1 MTRKGLHSKE
11 GRGHR
16 APSPSPAQMNERHGV
31 CPAGAAR
38 GDSCAAQA
46 EHPKKSHRWLAPA
59 LAVLLVLSGLCL
71 LLYPVASDYLNK
83 IEQAKVSNNL
93 RQVVQEATPE
103 DLSAWRQQAIDYND
117 RLFSGAAYVIDPF
130 DPDAPK
136 TSDEEYLACLN
147 LAGDGAMG
155 TISIP
160 SIGVDLPIYH
170 GVTGEGMDH
179 GVGHESHSS
188 LPVGGPS
195 THAVLAG
202 HTGLPSAVIFDKL
215 DKLHVGDYFVL
226 QVLDEDLAYRV
237 ASTEVVLPDDTSSL
251 AIQKDK
257 DLVTLVTCTPYGVN
271 SHRLL
276 IHAERCDVPKDWLER
291 KDRDTG
297 LLSAYNA
304 LGDKI
309 GVPPA
314 LIGVLLAIAVL
325 AAVYA
330 VSRRRKHRGGR
341 DNEGA
346 R

>member
-1 MTRKGLHSKE
+1 MASRGGSPVARAERPRK
-11 GRGHR
+11 
-16 APSPSPAQMNERHGV
+16 
-31 CPAGAAR
+31 AR
-38 GDSCAAQA
+38 
-46 EHPKKSHRWLAPA
+46 RWLAPA
-59 LAVLLVLSGLCL
+59 LAILLVLSGLCL

-83 IEQAKVSNNL
+83 VEQAKVSNNL
-93 RQVVQEATPE
+93 RQVVQEATPA
-103 DLSAWRQQAIDYND
+103 DLTAWRQQAIDYNN
-117 RLFSGAAYVIDPF
+117 RLYSGAAYVVDPF

-155 TISIP
+155 TITIP

-179 GVGHESHSS
+179 GVGHEPHSS

-237 ASTEVVLPDDTSSL
+237 TSTEVVLPDDTSSL

-276 IHAERCDVPKDWLER
+276 IHAERCDVPKEWLER
-291 KDRDTG
+291 KDRDAG
-297 LLSAYNA
+297 LASAYKA
-304 LGDKI
+304 LSDKI

-314 LIGVLLAIAVL
+314 LIGVLLAVAVL
-325 AAVYA
+325 VVAYA
-330 VSRRRKHRGGR
+330 VSRRRKSRAGHGK
-341 DNEGA
+341 EGVQ
-346 R
+346 

>member
-1 MTRKGLHSKE
+1 M
-11 GRGHR
+11 
-16 APSPSPAQMNERHGV
+16 
-31 CPAGAAR
+31 AAR
-38 GDSCAAQA
+38 GGSPVARA
-46 EHPKKSHRWLAPA
+46 ERPRKARRWLAPA
-59 LAVLLVLSGLCL
+59 LAILLVLSGLCL

-83 IEQAKVSNNL
+83 VEQAKVSNNL
-93 RQVVQEATPE
+93 RQVVQEAMPA
-103 DLSAWRQQAIDYND
+103 DLTAWRQQAIDYNN
-117 RLFSGAAYVIDPF
+117 RLYSGAAYVVDPF

-155 TISIP
+155 TITIP

-179 GVGHESHSS
+179 GVGHEPHSS

-237 ASTEVVLPDDTSSL
+237 TSTEVVLPDDTSSL

-276 IHAERCDVPKDWLER
+276 IHAERCDVPKEWLER

-297 LLSAYNA
+297 LLSTYNA
-304 LGDKI
+304 LRDKI

-330 VSRRRKHRGGR
+330 MNRRRKNRAGH
-341 DNEGA
+341 DEEGA

>member
-1 MTRKGLHSKE
+1 MDGQDDACFAAAYRDDVAASHAGYRKGA
-11 GRGHR
+11 RR
-16 APSPSPAQMNERHGV
+16 WIAPIL
-31 CPAGAAR
+31 AA
-38 GDSCAAQA
+38 
-46 EHPKKSHRWLAPA
+46 
-59 LAVLLVLSGLCL
+59 LLVLTGICL

-83 IEQAKVSNNL
+83 VEQAKVSNNL

-117 RLFSGAAYVIDPF
+117 RLYSGAAYVIDPF
-130 DPDAPK
+130 DPNAPK
-136 TSDEEYLACLN
+136 TSDEEYLSCLN

-155 TISIP
+155 TIVVP

-179 GVGHESHSS
+179 GVGHEPNSS

-237 ASTEVVLPDDTSSL
+237 TSTEVVLPDDTSSL
-251 AIQKDK
+251 AIQKGK

-276 IHAERCDVPKDWLER
+276 IHAERCDVPRDWLER
-291 KDRDTG
+291 KDRDAG
-297 LLSAYNA
+297 LASAYKA
-304 LGDKI
+304 LSDKI

-314 LIGVLLAIAVL
+314 LIGMLLAVAVL
-325 AAVYA
+325 AVAYA
-330 VSRRRKHRGGR
+330 VSRRRKSRAGHGK
-341 DNEGA
+341 EGVQ
-346 R
+346 

>member
-1 MTRKGLHSKE
+1 MASRSGSPVARAERPRK
-11 GRGHR
+11 
-16 APSPSPAQMNERHGV
+16 
-31 CPAGAAR
+31 AR
-38 GDSCAAQA
+38 
-46 EHPKKSHRWLAPA
+46 RWLAPA
-59 LAVLLVLSGLCL
+59 LAIFLVLSGLCL

-83 IEQAKVSNNL
+83 VEQAKVSNNL
-93 RQVVQEATPE
+93 RQVVQEATPA
-103 DLSAWRQQAIDYND
+103 DLTAWRQQAIDYNN
-117 RLFSGAAYVIDPF
+117 RLYSGAAYVVDPF

-147 LAGDGAMG
+147 LAGNGAMG
-155 TISIP
+155 TITIP

-179 GVGHESHSS
+179 GVGHEPHSS

-237 ASTEVVLPDDTSSL
+237 TSTEVVLPDDTSSL
-251 AIQKDK
+251 AIQKGK

-291 KDRDTG
+291 KDRDAG
-297 LLSAYNA
+297 LASAYNT

-314 LIGVLLAIAVL
+314 LIGMLLAVAVL
-325 AAVYA
+325 VVAYA
-330 VSRRRKHRGGR
+330 VSRRRKSRAGYGK
-341 DNEGA
+341 EGV
-346 R
+346 

>member
-1 MTRKGLHSKE
+1 MDGRDDACFAAVYRDDATASHAGYRKGT
-11 GRGHR
+11 R
-16 APSPSPAQMNERHGV
+16 
-31 CPAGAAR
+31 
-38 GDSCAAQA
+38 
-46 EHPKKSHRWLAPA
+46 RWLAPI
-59 LAVLLVLSGLCL
+59 LAALLVLTGLCL

-83 IEQAKVSNNL
+83 VEQAKVSNNL

-117 RLFSGAAYVIDPF
+117 RLYSGAAYVIDPF
-130 DPDAPK
+130 DPNAPK
-136 TSDEEYLACLN
+136 TSDEEYLSCLN

-155 TISIP
+155 TIVIP

-179 GVGHESHSS
+179 GVGHEPNSS

-237 ASTEVVLPDDTSSL
+237 TSTEVVLPDDTSSL

-276 IHAERCDVPKDWLER
+276 IHAERCDVPKEWLER
-291 KDRDTG
+291 KD
-297 LLSAYNA
+297 
-304 LGDKI
+304 
-309 GVPPA
+309 
-314 LIGVLLAIAVL
+314 
-325 AAVYA
+325 
-330 VSRRRKHRGGR
+330 
-341 DNEGA
+341 
-346 R
+346 

>member
-1 MTRKGLHSKE
+1 MD
-11 GRGHR
+11 GRDD
-16 APSPSPAQMNERHGV
+16 V
-31 CPAGAAR
+31 CSAVAYRGTSSAAR
-38 GDSCAAQA
+38 AG
-46 EHPKKSHRWLAPA
+46 HPQKARRWLAPV
-59 LAVLLVLSGLCL
+59 LAALLVLTGLCL

-83 IEQAKVSNNL
+83 VEQAKVSNNL
-93 RQVVQEATPE
+93 RQVVQEAMPE

-117 RLFSGAAYVIDPF
+117 RLYSGAAYVVDPF
-130 DPDAPK
+130 DPNAPK
-136 TSDEEYLACLN
+136 TSDEEYLSCLN

-155 TISIP
+155 TIVIP

-179 GVGHESHSS
+179 GVGHEPNSS

-237 ASTEVVLPDDTSSL
+237 TSSEVVLPDDSLCL
-251 AIQKDK
+251 AIHKDK

-297 LLSAYNA
+297 LASAYKA
-304 LGDKI
+304 LSDKI

-314 LIGVLLAIAVL
+314 LIGVFLAIAVL
-325 AAVYA
+325 AAAYA
-330 VSRRRKHRGGR
+330 ESRRRKSRAGRGK
-341 DNEGA
+341 EEVQ
-346 R
+346 

>member
-11 GRGHR
+11 RRGHN
-16 APSPSPAQMNERHGV
+16 APSSPLARMDGRDDACFAAAYRDDAAASHVGYRK
-31 CPAGAAR
+31 GAR
-38 GDSCAAQA
+38 
-46 EHPKKSHRWLAPA
+46 RWLAPI
-59 LAVLLVLSGLCL
+59 LAALLVLTGLCL

-83 IEQAKVSNNL
+83 VEQAKVSNNL

-117 RLFSGAAYVIDPF
+117 RLYSGAAYVIDPF
-130 DPDAPK
+130 DPNAPK
-136 TSDEEYLACLN
+136 TSDEEYLSCLN
-147 LAGDGAMG
+147 VAGDGAMG
-155 TISIP
+155 TIVIP

-179 GVGHESHSS
+179 GVGHEPNSS

-237 ASTEVVLPDDTSSL
+237 TSTEVVLPDDTSSL
-251 AIQKDK
+251 AIQKGK

-291 KDRDTG
+291 KDRDAG
-297 LLSAYNA
+297 LASAYKA
-304 LGDKI
+304 LSDKI

-314 LIGVLLAIAVL
+314 LIGMLLAVAVL
-325 AAVYA
+325 AVAYA
-330 VSRRRKHRGGR
+330 VSRRRKSRAGHGK
-341 DNEGA
+341 EGVQ
-346 R
+346 

>member
-1 MTRKGLHSKE
+1 MASRGGSPVARAERPRK
-11 GRGHR
+11 
-16 APSPSPAQMNERHGV
+16 
-31 CPAGAAR
+31 AR
-38 GDSCAAQA
+38 
-46 EHPKKSHRWLAPA
+46 RWLAPA
-59 LAVLLVLSGLCL
+59 LAILLVLSGLCL

-83 IEQAKVSNNL
+83 VEQAKVSNNL
-93 RQVVQEATPE
+93 RQVVQEATPA
-103 DLSAWRQQAIDYND
+103 DLTAWRQQAIDYNN
-117 RLFSGAAYVIDPF
+117 RLYSGAAYVVDPF

-155 TISIP
+155 TITIP

-179 GVGHESHSS
+179 GVGHEPHSS

-237 ASTEVVLPDDTSSL
+237 TSTEVVLPDDTSSL

-276 IHAERCDVPKDWLER
+276 IHAERCDVPKEWLER

-297 LLSAYNA
+297 LLSTYNA
-304 LGDKI
+304 LRDKI

-330 VSRRRKHRGGR
+330 MNRRRKNRAGH
-341 DNEGA
+341 DEEGA

>member
-1 MTRKGLHSKE
+1 MASRGGSPVARAERPRK
-11 GRGHR
+11 
-16 APSPSPAQMNERHGV
+16 
-31 CPAGAAR
+31 AR
-38 GDSCAAQA
+38 
-46 EHPKKSHRWLAPA
+46 RLLAPA
-59 LAVLLVLSGLCL
+59 LAILLVLSGLCL

-83 IEQAKVSNNL
+83 VEQAKVSNNL
-93 RQVVQEATPE
+93 RQVVQEATPA
-103 DLSAWRQQAIDYND
+103 DLTAWRQQAIDYNN
-117 RLFSGAAYVIDPF
+117 RLYSGAAYVVDPF

-155 TISIP
+155 TITIP

-179 GVGHESHSS
+179 GVGHEPHSS

-237 ASTEVVLPDDTSSL
+237 TSTEVVLPDDTSSL

-276 IHAERCDVPKDWLER
+276 IHAERCDVPKEWLER

-297 LLSAYNA
+297 LLSTYNT
-304 LGDKI
+304 LRDKI

-330 VSRRRKHRGGR
+330 MNRRRKNRAGH
-341 DNEGA
+341 DEEGA

>member
-1 MTRKGLHSKE
+1 MASRGGSPVARAERPRK
-11 GRGHR
+11 
-16 APSPSPAQMNERHGV
+16 
-31 CPAGAAR
+31 AR
-38 GDSCAAQA
+38 
-46 EHPKKSHRWLAPA
+46 RWLAPA
-59 LAVLLVLSGLCL
+59 LAILLVLSGLCL

-83 IEQAKVSNNL
+83 VEQAKVSNNL
-93 RQVVQEATPE
+93 RQVVQEATPA
-103 DLSAWRQQAIDYND
+103 DLTAWRQQAIDYNN
-117 RLFSGAAYVIDPF
+117 RLYSGAAYVVDPF

-155 TISIP
+155 TITIP

-179 GVGHESHSS
+179 GVGHEPHSS

-237 ASTEVVLPDDTSSL
+237 TSTEVVLPDDTSSL

-276 IHAERCDVPKDWLER
+276 IHAERCDVPKEWLER
-291 KDRDTG
+291 KNRDTG
-297 LLSAYNA
+297 LLSTYNA
-304 LGDKI
+304 LRDKI

-330 VSRRRKHRGGR
+330 MNRRRKNRAGH
-341 DNEGA
+341 DEEGA

>member
-1 MTRKGLHSKE
+1 MVSRGGSPVARAERPRKTR
-11 GRGHR
+11 
-16 APSPSPAQMNERHGV
+16 
-31 CPAGAAR
+31 
-38 GDSCAAQA
+38 
-46 EHPKKSHRWLAPA
+46 RWLAPA
-59 LAVLLVLSGLCL
+59 LAILLVLSGLCL

-83 IEQAKVSNNL
+83 VEQAKVSNNL
-93 RQVVQEATPE
+93 RQVVQEATPA
-103 DLSAWRQQAIDYND
+103 DLTAWRQQAIDYNN
-117 RLFSGAAYVIDPF
+117 RLYSGAAYVVDPF

-147 LAGDGAMG
+147 LAGDGVMG
-155 TISIP
+155 TITIP

-179 GVGHESHSS
+179 GVGHEPHSS

-237 ASTEVVLPDDTSSL
+237 TSTEVVLPDDTSSL

-276 IHAERCDVPKDWLER
+276 IHAERCDVPKEWLER

-297 LLSAYNA
+297 LLSTYNA
-304 LGDKI
+304 LRDKI

-330 VSRRRKHRGGR
+330 MNRRRKNRAGH
-341 DNEGA
+341 DEEGA

>member
-1 MTRKGLHSKE
+1 M
-11 GRGHR
+11 
-16 APSPSPAQMNERHGV
+16 
-31 CPAGAAR
+31 AAR
-38 GDSCAAQA
+38 GGSPVARA
-46 EHPKKSHRWLAPA
+46 ERPRKTRRWLAPA
-59 LAVLLVLSGLCL
+59 LAILLVLSGLCL

-83 IEQAKVSNNL
+83 VEQAKVSNNL
-93 RQVVQEATPE
+93 RQVVQKATPA
-103 DLSAWRQQAIDYND
+103 DLTAWRQQAIDYNN
-117 RLFSGAAYVIDPF
+117 RLYSGAAYVVDPF

-155 TISIP
+155 TITIP

-179 GVGHESHSS
+179 GVGHEPHSS

-226 QVLDEDLAYRV
+226 QVLDEDHAYRV
-237 ASTEVVLPDDTSSL
+237 TSTEVVLPDDTSSL

-276 IHAERCDVPKDWLER
+276 IHAERCDVPKEWLER

-297 LLSAYNA
+297 LLSTYNT
-304 LGDKI
+304 LRDKI

-330 VSRRRKHRGGR
+330 MNRRRKNRAGH
-341 DNEGA
+341 DEEGT

>member
-1 MTRKGLHSKE
+1 MTHKGLHSKE
-11 GRGHR
+11 GRGHH
-16 APSPSPAQMNERHGV
+16 APSSPLALVNGRHG
-31 CPAGAAR
+31 AYSAATSRGASSAHVGHPRKAR
-38 GDSCAAQA
+38 
-46 EHPKKSHRWLAPA
+46 RWLAPA
-59 LAVLLVLSGLCL
+59 LAMLLVLSGLCL
-71 LLYPVASDYLNK
+71 LLYPVASDYLNNV
-83 IEQAKVSNNL
+83 EQAKVSNNL
-93 RQVVQEATPE
+93 RQIVQEATPE
-103 DLSAWRQQAIDYND
+103 DLSAWCQQAIDYNN
-117 RLFSGAAYVIDPF
+117 RLYSGAAYVVDPF

-155 TISIP
+155 TITIP
-160 SIGVDLPIYH
+160 SIDVDLPVYH
-170 GVTGEGMDH
+170 GVTGDDMSH
-179 GVGHESHSS
+179 GVGHEPNSS

-276 IHAERCDVPKDWLER
+276 IHAERCDVPKEWLER

-314 LIGVLLAIAVL
+314 LIGVLLAVAVL

-330 VSRRRKHRGGR
+330 MSRRRKSRAGR
-341 DNEGA
+341 DEEGA
-346 R
+346 Q

>member
-1 MTRKGLHSKE
+1 MASRGGSPVARAERPRK
-11 GRGHR
+11 
-16 APSPSPAQMNERHGV
+16 
-31 CPAGAAR
+31 AR
-38 GDSCAAQA
+38 
-46 EHPKKSHRWLAPA
+46 RWLAPA
-59 LAVLLVLSGLCL
+59 LAILLVLSGLCL

-83 IEQAKVSNNL
+83 VEQAKVSNNL
-93 RQVVQEATPE
+93 RQVVQEATPA
-103 DLSAWRQQAIDYND
+103 DLTAWRQQAIDYNN
-117 RLFSGAAYVIDPF
+117 RLYSGAAYVVDPF

-155 TISIP
+155 TITIP

-179 GVGHESHSS
+179 GVGHEPHSS

-215 DKLHVGDYFVL
+215 DKLDVGDYFVL

-237 ASTEVVLPDDTSSL
+237 TSTEVVLPDDTSSL

-276 IHAERCDVPKDWLER
+276 IHAERCDVPKEWLER

-297 LLSAYNA
+297 LLSAHNV
-304 LGDKI
+304 LRDKI
-309 GVPPA
+309 ALPPA

-330 VSRRRKHRGGR
+330 MNRRRKNRADH
-341 DNEGA
+341 DEEGA

>member
-179 GVGHESHSS
+179 GVGHEPHSS

>member
-1 MTRKGLHSKE
+1 MGHPRKTRH
-11 GRGHR
+11 
-16 APSPSPAQMNERHGV
+16 
-31 CPAGAAR
+31 
-38 GDSCAAQA
+38 
-46 EHPKKSHRWLAPA
+46 WLAPA
-59 LAVLLVLSGLCL
+59 LAILLVLSGLCL

-83 IEQAKVSNNL
+83 VEQAKVSNNL
-93 RQVVQEATPE
+93 RQVVQEAAPE
-103 DLSAWRQQAIDYND
+103 DLSAWRQQAIDYNN
-117 RLFSGAAYVIDPF
+117 RLYSGAAYVVDPF

-147 LAGDGAMG
+147 LAGNGAMG
-155 TISIP
+155 TIVIP
-160 SIGVDLPIYH
+160 SIDVDLPVYH
-170 GVTGEGMDH
+170 GVTGDDMSH
-179 GVGHESHSS
+179 GVGHEPNSS

-226 QVLDEDLAYRV
+226 QILDEDLAYRV
-237 ASTEVVLPDDTSSL
+237 TSTEVVLPDDTSSL

-276 IHAERCDVPKDWLER
+276 IHAERCDVPREWLER
-291 KDRDTG
+291 KDRGTD

-314 LIGVLLAIAVL
+314 LIGVLLAVAVL

-330 VSRRRKHRGGR
+330 VSRRRKGRAGR
-341 DNEGA
+341 DEDGA
-346 R
+346 Q

>member
-1 MTRKGLHSKE
+1 MASRVGSPVSRAERPRK
-11 GRGHR
+11 
-16 APSPSPAQMNERHGV
+16 
-31 CPAGAAR
+31 AR
-38 GDSCAAQA
+38 
-46 EHPKKSHRWLAPA
+46 RWLAPA
-59 LAVLLVLSGLCL
+59 LAILLVLSGLCL

-83 IEQAKVSNNL
+83 VEQAKVSNNL
-93 RQVVQEATPE
+93 RQVVQEATPA
-103 DLSAWRQQAIDYND
+103 DLTAWRQQAIDYNN
-117 RLFSGAAYVIDPF
+117 RLYSGAAYVVDPF

-155 TISIP
+155 TITIP

-179 GVGHESHSS
+179 GVGHEPHSS

-237 ASTEVVLPDDTSSL
+237 TSTEVVLPDDTSSL

-276 IHAERCDVPKDWLER
+276 IHAERCDIPKDWLER

-297 LLSAYNA
+297 LASAYNA
-304 LGDKI
+304 LRDKI

-330 VSRRRKHRGGR
+330 MNRRRKNRAGH
-341 DNEGA
+341 DEEGA

>member
-1 MTRKGLHSKE
+1 MASRVGSPVARAERPRK
-11 GRGHR
+11 
-16 APSPSPAQMNERHGV
+16 
-31 CPAGAAR
+31 AR
-38 GDSCAAQA
+38 
-46 EHPKKSHRWLAPA
+46 RWLAPV
-59 LAVLLVLSGLCL
+59 LAILLVLSGLCL

-83 IEQAKVSNNL
+83 VEQAKVSNNL
-93 RQVVQEATPE
+93 RQVVQEATPA
-103 DLSAWRQQAIDYND
+103 DLTAWRQQAIDYNN
-117 RLFSGAAYVIDPF
+117 RLYSGAAYVVDPF

-155 TISIP
+155 TITIP

-179 GVGHESHSS
+179 GVGHEPHSS

-237 ASTEVVLPDDTSSL
+237 TSTEVVLPDDTSSL

-276 IHAERCDVPKDWLER
+276 IHAERCDVPKEWLER

-297 LLSAYNA
+297 LLSTYNA
-304 LGDKI
+304 LRDKI

-330 VSRRRKHRGGR
+330 MNRRRKNRAGH
-341 DNEGA
+341 DEEGA

>member
-1 MTRKGLHSKE
+1 M
-11 GRGHR
+11 
-16 APSPSPAQMNERHGV
+16 PA
-31 CPAGAAR
+31 
-38 GDSCAAQA
+38 
-46 EHPKKSHRWLAPA
+46 
-59 LAVLLVLSGLCL
+59 
-71 LLYPVASDYLNK
+71 
-83 IEQAKVSNNL
+83 
-93 RQVVQEATPE
+93 
-103 DLSAWRQQAIDYND
+103 DLTAWRQQAIDYNN
-117 RLFSGAAYVIDPF
+117 RLYSGAAYVVDPF

-155 TISIP
+155 TITIP

-179 GVGHESHSS
+179 GVGHEPHSS

-237 ASTEVVLPDDTSSL
+237 TSTEVVLPDDTSSL

-276 IHAERCDVPKDWLER
+276 IHAERCDVPKEWLER

-297 LLSAYNA
+297 LLSTYNA
-304 LGDKI
+304 LRDKI

-330 VSRRRKHRGGR
+330 MNRRRKNRAGH
-341 DNEGA
+341 DEEGA

>member
-11 GRGHR
+11 GRGYN
-16 APSPSPAQMNERHGV
+16 APSSPLARANGRHGACSAAASQGSSSV
-31 CPAGAAR
+31 SRAGR
-38 GDSCAAQA
+38 PQ
-46 EHPKKSHRWLAPA
+46 KSRRWLAPV
-59 LAVLLVLSGLCL
+59 LAILLVLSGLCL

-83 IEQAKVSNNL
+83 VEQAKVSNNL
-93 RQVVQEATPE
+93 RQIVQEATPE

-117 RLFSGAAYVIDPF
+117 RLYSGAAYVIDPF
-130 DPDAPK
+130 DPNAPK
-136 TSDEEYLACLN
+136 TSDEEYLSCLN

-155 TISIP
+155 TIVIP

-179 GVGHESHSS
+179 GVGHEPNSS

-226 QVLDEDLAYRV
+226 QVLGEDLAYRV
-237 ASTEVVLPDDTSSL
+237 TSTEVVLPDDTSSL

-297 LLSAYNA
+297 LASAYNT

-314 LIGVLLAIAVL
+314 LIGVLLAIVVL
-325 AAVYA
+325 VAANA
-330 VSRRRKHRGGR
+330 ASRRRKRHAGR
-341 DNEGA
+341 DKEVT

>member
-1 MTRKGLHSKE
+1 MDGQDDACFAAAYRDDVAASHAGYRKGA
-11 GRGHR
+11 RR
-16 APSPSPAQMNERHGV
+16 WIAPIL
-31 CPAGAAR
+31 AA
-38 GDSCAAQA
+38 
-46 EHPKKSHRWLAPA
+46 
-59 LAVLLVLSGLCL
+59 LLVLTGICL

-83 IEQAKVSNNL
+83 VEQAKVSNNL
-93 RQVVQEATPE
+93 RQVVQEATPA

-117 RLFSGAAYVIDPF
+117 RLYSGAAYVIDPF
-130 DPDAPK
+130 DPNAPK
-136 TSDEEYLACLN
+136 TSDEEYLSCLN

-155 TISIP
+155 TIVVP

-179 GVGHESHSS
+179 GVGHEPNSS

-237 ASTEVVLPDDTSSL
+237 TSTEVVLPDDTSSL
-251 AIQKDK
+251 AIQKGK

-276 IHAERCDVPKDWLER
+276 IHAERCDVPRDWLER
-291 KDRDTG
+291 KDRDAG
-297 LLSAYNA
+297 LASAYKA
-304 LGDKI
+304 LSDKI

-314 LIGVLLAIAVL
+314 LIGMLLAVAVL
-325 AAVYA
+325 AVAYA
-330 VSRRRKHRGGR
+330 VSRRRKSRAGHGK
-341 DNEGA
+341 EGVQ
-346 R
+346 

>member
-1 MTRKGLHSKE
+1 MASRGVSPVARAERPRK
-11 GRGHR
+11 
-16 APSPSPAQMNERHGV
+16 
-31 CPAGAAR
+31 AR
-38 GDSCAAQA
+38 
-46 EHPKKSHRWLAPA
+46 RWLAPA
-59 LAVLLVLSGLCL
+59 LAILSVLSGLCL

-83 IEQAKVSNNL
+83 VEQAKVSNNL
-93 RQVVQEATPE
+93 RQVVQEATPA
-103 DLSAWRQQAIDYND
+103 DLTAWRQQAIDYNN
-117 RLFSGAAYVIDPF
+117 RLYSGAAYVVDPF

-155 TISIP
+155 TITIP

-179 GVGHESHSS
+179 GVGHEPHSS

-237 ASTEVVLPDDTSSL
+237 TSTEVVLPDDTSSL

-276 IHAERCDVPKDWLER
+276 IHAERCDVPKEWLER

-297 LLSAYNA
+297 LLSTYNA
-304 LGDKI
+304 LRDKI

-330 VSRRRKHRGGR
+330 MNRRRKNRAGH
-341 DNEGA
+341 DEEGA

>member
-1 MTRKGLHSKE
+1 MASRGGSPVARAERPRK
-11 GRGHR
+11 
-16 APSPSPAQMNERHGV
+16 
-31 CPAGAAR
+31 AR
-38 GDSCAAQA
+38 
-46 EHPKKSHRWLAPA
+46 RWLAPA
-59 LAVLLVLSGLCL
+59 LAILLVLSGLCL

-83 IEQAKVSNNL
+83 VEQAKVSNNL
-93 RQVVQEATPE
+93 RQVVQEATPA
-103 DLSAWRQQAIDYND
+103 DLTAWRQQAIDYNN
-117 RLFSGAAYVIDPF
+117 RLYSGAAYVVDPF

-155 TISIP
+155 TITIP

-179 GVGHESHSS
+179 GVGHEPHSS

-237 ASTEVVLPDDTSSL
+237 TSTEVVLPDDTSSL

-276 IHAERCDVPKDWLER
+276 IHAERCDVPKEWLER

-297 LLSAYNA
+297 LLSTYNT
-304 LGDKI
+304 LRDKI

-330 VSRRRKHRGGR
+330 MNRRRKNRAGH
-341 DNEGA
+341 DEEGT

>member
-1 MTRKGLHSKE
+1 MDGRDDACFAAVYRDDAAASHAGYRKG
-11 GRGHR
+11 
-16 APSPSPAQMNERHGV
+16 
-31 CPAGAAR
+31 AR
-38 GDSCAAQA
+38 
-46 EHPKKSHRWLAPA
+46 RWLAPILAA
-59 LAVLLVLSGLCL
+59 LLGLTGLCL

-83 IEQAKVSNNL
+83 VEQAKVSNNL

-117 RLFSGAAYVIDPF
+117 RLYSGAAYVVDPF

-155 TISIP
+155 TITIP

-179 GVGHESHSS
+179 GVGHEPHSS

-237 ASTEVVLPDDTSSL
+237 TSTEVVLPDDTSSL
-251 AIQKDK
+251 VIQKDK
-257 DLVTLVTCTPYGVN
+257 DLVTLVTCMPYGVN

-276 IHAERCDVPKDWLER
+276 IHAERCDVPKEWLER

-297 LLSAYNA
+297 LLSTYNA
-304 LGDKI
+304 LRDKI

-330 VSRRRKHRGGR
+330 MNRRRKNRAGH
-341 DNEGA
+341 DEEGA

>member
-1 MTRKGLHSKE
+1 MDGRDDACFAAVYRDDAAASHAGYRKG
-11 GRGHR
+11 
-16 APSPSPAQMNERHGV
+16 
-31 CPAGAAR
+31 AR
-38 GDSCAAQA
+38 
-46 EHPKKSHRWLAPA
+46 RWLAPI
-59 LAVLLVLSGLCL
+59 LAALLVLTALCL

-83 IEQAKVSNNL
+83 VEQAKVSNNL

-117 RLFSGAAYVIDPF
+117 RLYSGAAYVVDPF

-155 TISIP
+155 TITIP

-179 GVGHESHSS
+179 GVGHEPHSS

-237 ASTEVVLPDDTSSL
+237 TSTEVVLPDDTSSL
-251 AIQKDK
+251 VIQKDK
-257 DLVTLVTCTPYGVN
+257 DLVTLVTCMPYGVN

-276 IHAERCDVPKDWLER
+276 IHAERCDVPKEWLER

-297 LLSAYNA
+297 LLSTYNA
-304 LGDKI
+304 LRDKI

-330 VSRRRKHRGGR
+330 MNRRRKNRAGH
-341 DNEGA
+341 DEEGA

>member
-1 MTRKGLHSKE
+1 MASRGGSPVARAERPRK
-11 GRGHR
+11 
-16 APSPSPAQMNERHGV
+16 
-31 CPAGAAR
+31 AR
-38 GDSCAAQA
+38 
-46 EHPKKSHRWLAPA
+46 RWLAPA
-59 LAVLLVLSGLCL
+59 LAILLVLSGLCL

-83 IEQAKVSNNL
+83 VEQAKVSNNL
-93 RQVVQEATPE
+93 RQVVQEATPA
-103 DLSAWRQQAIDYND
+103 DLTAWRQQAIDYNN
-117 RLFSGAAYVIDPF
+117 RLYSGAAYVVDPF

-155 TISIP
+155 TITIP

-179 GVGHESHSS
+179 GVGHEPHSS

-237 ASTEVVLPDDTSSL
+237 TSTEVVLPDDTSSL

-276 IHAERCDVPKDWLER
+276 IHAERCDVPKEWLER

-297 LLSAYNA
+297 LLSTYNA
-304 LGDKI
+304 LRDKI

-330 VSRRRKHRGGR
+330 INRRRKNRAGH
-341 DNEGA
+341 DEEGA

>member
-1 MTRKGLHSKE
+1 M
-11 GRGHR
+11 
-16 APSPSPAQMNERHGV
+16 
-31 CPAGAAR
+31 AAR
-38 GDSCAAQA
+38 GGSPVARA
-46 EHPKKSHRWLAPA
+46 ERPRKARRWLAPA
-59 LAVLLVLSGLCL
+59 LAILLVLSGLCL

-83 IEQAKVSNNL
+83 VEQAKVSNNL
-93 RQVVQEATPE
+93 RQVVQEAMPA
-103 DLSAWRQQAIDYND
+103 DLTAWRQQAIDYNN
-117 RLFSGAAYVIDPF
+117 RLYSGAAYVVDPF

-155 TISIP
+155 TITIP

-179 GVGHESHSS
+179 GVGHEPHSS

-237 ASTEVVLPDDTSSL
+237 TSTEVVLPDDTSSL

-276 IHAERCDVPKDWLER
+276 IHAERCDVPKEWLER

-297 LLSAYNA
+297 LLSTYNA
-304 LGDKI
+304 LRDKI

-325 AAVYA
+325 VAVYA
-330 VSRRRKHRGGR
+330 MNRRRKNRAGH
-341 DNEGA
+341 DEEGA

>member
-1 MTRKGLHSKE
+1 M
-11 GRGHR
+11 
-16 APSPSPAQMNERHGV
+16 
-31 CPAGAAR
+31 AAR
-38 GDSCAAQA
+38 GGSPVARA
-46 EHPKKSHRWLAPA
+46 ERPRKARRWLAPA
-59 LAVLLVLSGLCL
+59 LAILLVLSGLCL

-83 IEQAKVSNNL
+83 VEQAKVSNNL
-93 RQVVQEATPE
+93 RQVVQEATPA
-103 DLSAWRQQAIDYND
+103 DLTAWRQQAIDYNN
-117 RLFSGAAYVIDPF
+117 RLYSGAAYVVDPF

-155 TISIP
+155 TITIP

-179 GVGHESHSS
+179 GVGHEPHSS

-237 ASTEVVLPDDTSSL
+237 TSTEVVLPDDTSSL

-276 IHAERCDVPKDWLER
+276 IHAERCDVPKEWLER

-297 LLSAYNA
+297 LLSTYNA
-304 LGDKI
+304 LRDKI

-330 VSRRRKHRGGR
+330 MNRRRKNRAGH
-341 DNEGA
+341 DEEGA

>member
-1 MTRKGLHSKE
+1 MDGRDDACFAAAYRDDAAASHAGYRKG
-11 GRGHR
+11 
-16 APSPSPAQMNERHGV
+16 
-31 CPAGAAR
+31 AR
-38 GDSCAAQA
+38 
-46 EHPKKSHRWLAPA
+46 RWLAPILTA
-59 LAVLLVLSGLCL
+59 LLVLTGLCL

-83 IEQAKVSNNL
+83 VEQAKVSNNL

-103 DLSAWRQQAIDYND
+103 DLSAWRQQAIDYNG
-117 RLFSGAAYVIDPF
+117 RLYSGVAYVIDPF
-130 DPDAPK
+130 DPNAPK
-136 TSDEEYLACLN
+136 TSDEEYLSCLN
-147 LAGDGAMG
+147 VAGDGAMG
-155 TISIP
+155 TIVIP

-179 GVGHESHSS
+179 GVGHEPNSS

-237 ASTEVVLPDDTSSL
+237 TSTEVVLPDDTSSL
-251 AIQKDK
+251 AIQKGK

-291 KDRDTG
+291 KDRDAG
-297 LLSAYNA
+297 LASAYKA
-304 LGDKI
+304 LSDKI

-314 LIGVLLAIAVL
+314 LIGMLLAVAVL
-325 AAVYA
+325 AVAYA
-330 VSRRRKHRGGR
+330 VSRRRKSRASHGKKGVQ
-341 DNEGA
+341 
-346 R
+346 

>member
-1 MTRKGLHSKE
+1 M
-11 GRGHR
+11 
-16 APSPSPAQMNERHGV
+16 
-31 CPAGAAR
+31 AAR
-38 GDSCAAQA
+38 GGSPVARA
-46 EHPKKSHRWLAPA
+46 ERPRKARRWLAPA
-59 LAVLLVLSGLCL
+59 LAILLVLSGLCL

-83 IEQAKVSNNL
+83 VEQAKVSNNL
-93 RQVVQEATPE
+93 RQVVQEATPA
-103 DLSAWRQQAIDYND
+103 DLTAWRQQAIDYNN
-117 RLFSGAAYVIDPF
+117 RLYSGAAYVVDPF

-155 TISIP
+155 TITIP

-179 GVGHESHSS
+179 GVGHEPHSS

-237 ASTEVVLPDDTSSL
+237 TSTEVVLPDDTSSL

-276 IHAERCDVPKDWLER
+276 IHAERCDVPKEWLER

-297 LLSAYNA
+297 LLSTYNA
-304 LGDKI
+304 LRDKI

-314 LIGVLLAIAVL
+314 LIGVLIAIAVL

-330 VSRRRKHRGGR
+330 MNRRRKNRAGH
-341 DNEGA
+341 DEEGA

>member
-1 MTRKGLHSKE
+1 MASRGGSPVARAERPRK
-11 GRGHR
+11 
-16 APSPSPAQMNERHGV
+16 
-31 CPAGAAR
+31 AR
-38 GDSCAAQA
+38 
-46 EHPKKSHRWLAPA
+46 RWLAPA
-59 LAVLLVLSGLCL
+59 LAILLVLSGLCL

-83 IEQAKVSNNL
+83 VEQAKVSNNL
-93 RQVVQEATPE
+93 RQVVQEATPA
-103 DLSAWRQQAIDYND
+103 DLTAWRQQAIDYNN
-117 RLFSGAAYVIDPF
+117 RLYSGAAYVVDPF

-155 TISIP
+155 TITIP

-179 GVGHESHSS
+179 GVGHEPHSS

-237 ASTEVVLPDDTSSL
+237 TSTEVVLPDDTSSL

-276 IHAERCDVPKDWLER
+276 IHAERCDVPKEWLER

-297 LLSAYNA
+297 LLSTYNT
-304 LGDKI
+304 LRDKI

-330 VSRRRKHRGGR
+330 MNRRRKNRAGH
-341 DNEGA
+341 DEEGA